1 MEEVGLRFEKKRS
14 KGERS
19 AFEDMWYC
27 GCKRREEVLVS
38 WLPSLFLWEFCMSNG
53 CDYFNMKEQLLDSS
67 VKSKGWLKKELSVMS
82 SSIS

>member
-19 AFEDMWYC
+19 AFEEMWYC

-38 WLPSLFLWEFCMSNG
+38 WLPSLFLLEFG
-53 CDYFNMKEQLLDSS
+53 HVITLT
-67 VKSKGWLKKELSVMS
+67 
-82 SSIS
+82 